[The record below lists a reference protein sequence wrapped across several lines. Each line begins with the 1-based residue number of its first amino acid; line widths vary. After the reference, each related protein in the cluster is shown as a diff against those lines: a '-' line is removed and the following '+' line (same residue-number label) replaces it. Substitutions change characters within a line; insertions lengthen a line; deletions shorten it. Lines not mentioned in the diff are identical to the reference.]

1 MYTNISFRD
10 TLSEYYL
17 FIISGSNL
25 NIEPIREQLSELWY
39 AFLREYYTDM
49 KRKIMKTVQQNVML
63 DGKIYK
69 INFIMTNMFK
79 KRIEDRIPSSC

>member
-1 MYTNISFRD
+1 MYTYISFRD

-25 NIEPIREQLSELWY
+25 NIEPIREQLSKLWY

-49 KRKIMKTVQQNVML
+49 KRKIMKTIQQNGMR

-69 INFIMTNMFK
+69 INFIMTRMVLFFF
-79 KRIEDRIPSSC
+79 